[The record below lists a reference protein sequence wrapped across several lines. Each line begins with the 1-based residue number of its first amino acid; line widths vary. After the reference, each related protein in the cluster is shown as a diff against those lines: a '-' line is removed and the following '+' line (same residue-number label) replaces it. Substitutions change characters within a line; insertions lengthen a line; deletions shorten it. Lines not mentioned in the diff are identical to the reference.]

1 MFPLQVTTR
10 YISQLK
16 DGHPNHPFTKDFLA
30 KVGCLFSFGWEARS
44 KQQINFINN

>member
-1 MFPLQVTTR
+1 MQIISSQFLKLMSPLQVTTR

-30 KVGCLFSFGWEARS
+30 KVGCSFGWQS
-44 KQQINFINN
+44 